1 VKYNIDMCY
10 NPTVSIGT
18 FIFGVSV
25 AILAF
30 LSDKI
35 KNKRAIIV
43 FLSIT
48 AMQLLEYFAWTYYNN
63 KKIIKILSVLGLL
76 LLLLQII
83 LLIYYFTHDKI
94 RKFLFISLGVFII
107 LFIFLQ
113 LPYMNF
119 DMTVGKNKHLIW
131 HWLDLP
137 LIWIVFILIFYIIPL
152 LHLNNYLSTFFSL
165 FMLITSIFFYWKY
178 KTWGTMWCY
187 FLNLYWIFVLII
199 IIYRTYE
206 YPQKLINISINK

>member
-1 VKYNIDMCY
+1 MCY

-63 KKIIKILSVLGLL
+63 KKIIKILSILGLL

-94 RKFLFISLGVFII
+94 RKFLFISLSIFII
-107 LFIFLQ
+107 
-113 LPYMNF
+113 
-119 DMTVGKNKHLIW
+119 
-131 HWLDLP
+131 
-137 LIWIVFILIFYIIPL
+137 
-152 LHLNNYLSTFFSL
+152 
-165 FMLITSIFFYWKY
+165 KY
-178 KTWGTMWCY
+178 KLLTQLVTTLRRMSQ
-187 FLNLYWIFVLII
+187 
-199 IIYRTYE
+199 IYT
-206 YPQKLINISINK
+206 